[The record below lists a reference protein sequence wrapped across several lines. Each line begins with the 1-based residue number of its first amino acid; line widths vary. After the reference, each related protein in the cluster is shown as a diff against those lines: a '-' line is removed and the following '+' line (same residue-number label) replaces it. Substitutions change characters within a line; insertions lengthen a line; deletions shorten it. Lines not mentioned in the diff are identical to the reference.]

1 MNFSNV
7 SFELQPPNFRRGIQ
21 EIPSCSDQASG
32 MAQQTSEDAEPSIK
46 LQHTNS
52 NIENCLRNMSDYWNY
67 DQNHPARNSCAVLS
81 YCVVSGNIKCF
92 GCLALLP
99 VPKTKRTGEPETECS
114 GGPVLSVV
122 VSPFCR
128 DVSKYDVDKLD
139 EHIRVIKG
147 DPMTLEEIIVPNN
160 FGFASYSE
168 SSSVQA
174 KWPSLTSFLQ
184 LRIEAHIPTY
194 IKAWWKKLGQ
204 TPVVPNMRLC
214 STVLPFLEDAGGND
228 KLAWGKVQRIE
239 LENVNLVSDKKH
251 FKECMTAATGLRV
264 VSLLHTDAT
273 RFGYHCLLSLIPT
286 SCERIFIIDACTKE
300 IEGTHGLYSL
310 PSIGEH
316 LARFPSL
323 QAVKLPGHIILEA
336 INFKSLPDTLQ
347 SIFATHCSLDMGA
360 KIQDYYKDSGT
371 EVTFS
376 ECECML
382 SRDSATISDA
392 QITAEQYLSELEPVP
407 IISDICYSDD
417 GAGGWAFC
425 RDIPPGAKGPDI
437 SPSGEADEYTE
448 KMESNTEIGWFY
460 HTES

>member
-7 SFELQPPNFRRGIQ
+7 SFELQPPNFRPGIQ

-32 MAQQTSEDAEPSIK
+32 MAQQTSEDAEPNIK
-46 LQHTNS
+46 LQHSNS

-81 YCVVSGNIKCF
+81 YCVVSGNVKCF

-114 GGPVLSVV
+114 GGPVLSIV
-122 VSPFCR
+122 VSPLCR

-139 EHIRVIKG
+139 EHIRIIKG
-147 DPMTLEEIIVPNN
+147 DSMTLEEIIVPNN

-194 IKAWWKKLGQ
+194 IKAWWKK
-204 TPVVPNMRLC
+204 
-214 STVLPFLEDAGGND
+214 
-228 KLAWGKVQRIE
+228 
-239 LENVNLVSDKKH
+239 LVSDKKH

-392 QITAEQYLSELEPVP
+392 QIIAEKYLSGLEPVP

-460 HTES
+460 HTESY